1 MLEKAL
7 PNAILDLGDRIPQ
20 LLGDS
25 LALECVDCIRVGSSG
40 HDNER
45 DDGYLGSRLLQPVV
59 QACEQRNQ

>member
-1 MLEKAL
+1 MLEKTL
-7 PNAILDLGDRIPQ
+7 PDTILDLGDRIPK

-25 LALECVDCIRVGSSG
+25 LTLERVDRIRVGSSG

-59 QACEQRNQ
+59 QA